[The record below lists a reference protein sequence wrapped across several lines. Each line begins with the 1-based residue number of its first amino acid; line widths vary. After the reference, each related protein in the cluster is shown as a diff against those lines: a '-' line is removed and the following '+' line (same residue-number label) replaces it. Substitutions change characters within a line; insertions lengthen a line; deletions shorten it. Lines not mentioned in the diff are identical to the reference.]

1 MAKNSLTKKQKE
13 LVERLRQAGVE
24 KNIALT
30 LVFVAGKKEATRR
43 DIENAT
49 GLKQPE
55 VSIATQEMRGRGWMD
70 KRDIKKEGKGRP
82 VHGYKLDSPIDEI
95 IKEVEKEEKERIN
108 EMENNLEKIKNLADS
123 IY

>member
-1 MAKNSLTKKQKE
+1 MAKKTLTKKQKK

-24 KNIALT
+24 RNIALT
-30 LVFVAGKKEATRR
+30 LTFVAGKEEATRR
-43 DIENAT
+43 EIERAT

-55 VSIATQEMRGRGWMD
+55 VSIATQTMRERDWMD

-82 VHGYKLDSPIDEI
+82 VHGYRLDKALKEIIDEI
-95 IKEVEKEEKERIN
+95 KEEERERIK
-108 EMENNLEKIKNLADS
+108 EMENNLKKIEELVNS